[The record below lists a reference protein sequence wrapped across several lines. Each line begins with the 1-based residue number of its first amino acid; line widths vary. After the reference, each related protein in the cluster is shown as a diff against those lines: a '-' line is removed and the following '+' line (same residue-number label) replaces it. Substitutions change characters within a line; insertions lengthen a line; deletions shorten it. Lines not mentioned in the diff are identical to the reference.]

1 MSSEQ
6 TNASGQF
13 TGIALITFAVLLLSL
28 SDALVKLTGTHYSL
42 GQLILMRSLGAGF
55 LLCLWAWARGRGLR
69 AARPLWVTL
78 RSLCLVAMWFF
89 YYAALP
95 EIPLALAAACYYTA
109 PLWMAL
115 LSRVVLGEP
124 LGLRRAAAVVVGAAG
139 VFLAVNPTAA
149 SPSPYVVLPLLAALC
164 YAMSAVITWSR
175 CRAEQPVAMA
185 FNLNVALVVAGGGLV
200 AALSVTG
207 AGIDGS
213 FIFGVWP
220 ALGAVDWLVLG
231 LLAAFLMIITV
242 SVAGAYRM
250 APAPVIGLFDNAYL
264 VFAAVWGVAFFG
276 QIPSPVE
283 MAGMALILAAAV
295 TAARA
300 PRARAGR
307 PSPTRIAAK

>member
-28 SDALVKLTGTHYSL
+28 SDALVKLTGAHYSL

-69 AARPLWVTL
+69 VARPLWVTL

-124 LGLRRAAAVVVGAAG
+124 LGLRRAAAVVAGAVG

-149 SPSPYVVLPLLAALC
+149 SPSPYVVLPLLAAFC
-164 YAMSAVITWSR
+164 YALAAIITWSR
-175 CRAEQPVAMA
+175 CRAEQPAAMA
-185 FNLNVALVVAGGGLV
+185 LNLNAALVAAGGGLV
-200 AALSVTG
+200 VALSVTG

-220 ALGAVDWLVLG
+220 ALGIVDWAVLG
-231 LLAAFLMIITV
+231 LLAVFLMIITV
-242 SVAGAYRM
+242 SVAGAYSI

-264 VFAAVWGVAFFG
+264 IFAAVWGVAFFR
-276 QIPSPVE
+276 QLPSPIE
-283 MAGMALILAAAV
+283 LTGMALILAAAI

-300 PRARAGR
+300 PRPRVEGSARTG
-307 PSPTRIAAK
+307 IAAK

>member
-1 MSSEQ
+1 MSANK
-6 TNASGQF
+6 TPASGQL

-28 SDALVKLTGTHYSL
+28 SDALVKLTGAHYSL

-55 LLCLWAWARGRGLR
+55 LLVLWAWARGRGLR
-69 AARPLWVTL
+69 AARPIWVTL

-89 YYAALP
+89 YYASLP

-124 LGLRRAAAVVVGAAG
+124 LGLRRSMAVVAGAVG

-149 SPSPYVVLPLLAALC
+149 SPSPYVVLPLLAAFC
-164 YAMSAVITWSR
+164 YALAATITWSR
-175 CRAEQPVAMA
+175 CRAEQPAAMA
-185 FNLNVALVVAGGGLV
+185 LNLNAALVFAGGALVVA
-200 AALSVTG
+200 LSLLDF
-207 AGIDGS
+207 GIEGS

-220 ALGAVDWLVLG
+220 ALDAADWAVLG

-242 SVAGAYRM
+242 SVASAYSM

-264 VFAAVWGVAFFG
+264 IFAAVWGVAFFG
-276 QIPSPVE
+276 QVPSPIE
-283 MAGMALILAAAV
+283 LTGMGLILAAAI

-300 PRARAGR
+300 PRARGDGSAL
-307 PSPTRIAAK
+307 SRIASK